1 MTSGWSAAYDR
12 LDAYLE
18 FDGQCQ
24 EAFKFYQSVLG
35 GKITAMMPFEGS
47 PSEGHVPPEW
57 RSKTMHAQL
66 DLGDD
71 VLMGSDGMPGK
82 MEKPQGFNVSIQVQE
97 PAEAERIFNALA
109 DGGDVVMAID
119 ETFWAYRFGMLTDR
133 FGTPWMVNCS
143 KTE

>member
-1 MTSGWSAAYDR
+1 MR
-12 LDAYLE
+12 INAYLE

-47 PSEGHVPPEW
+47 PGEGHVPPGW
-57 RSKTMHAQL
+57 RSKTMHTQL

-82 MEKPQGFNVSIQVQE
+82 MEKPQGFDVPIQVQE
-97 PAEAERIFNALA
+97 PAQAERIFNALA

-119 ETFWAYRFGMLTDR
+119 ETFWAHRFGMLTDR

-143 KTE
+143 NTE